1 MSCCTCSRY
10 VCVHV
15 CLYVYI
21 PYTYYDIQKEDMFRL
36 HMHSVHLNICA
47 SLFMYIFSYSV
58 SMVPPNHNLHPEGFP
73 IRIPKIYVG
82 IPKMFPT
89 GVPKCAPS
97 LRNTMYVCMYARMY
111 ACKCMYVYIY
121 ICMCIYIYVYIYI
134 CIYVHVYTYQPLHLD
149 CKVSSNSLGSVFVGL
164 PHGLLYGLLKPCR
177 LCTGRAY
184 LLVLRCA
191 DIWDL
196 RA

>member
-21 PYTYYDIQKEDMFRL
+21 SYTYYDIQTEDMFRL

-47 SLFMYIFSYSV
+47 PLFMYIFSFSV

-73 IRIPKIYVG
+73 TRIPKIYVG

-89 GVPKCAPS
+89 GVLKCAPS
-97 LRNTMYVCMYARMY
+97 LRNTMYICMYV
-111 ACKCMYVYIY
+111 CKCMYT
-121 ICMCIYIYVYIYI
+121 CIYVYMYI
-134 CIYVHVYTYQPLHLD
+134 CIYVCISTCLYIPA
-149 CKVSSNSLGSVFVGL
+149 FAPGL
-164 PHGLLYGLLKPCR
+164 QG
-177 LCTGRAY
+177 
-184 LLVLRCA
+184 
-191 DIWDL
+191 
-196 RA
+196 